1 MILIHFSF
9 CLKRTETR
17 ILDYPLQQEKLVPC
31 LATTYAFFVTFM
43 KLDTYFSQLKTNE
56 NVFLEQ
62 LPEVSDVKSCPSKD
76 YQTYAGFVE
85 FSFMLFHPV
94 SRHTHHLWVND

>member
-1 MILIHFSF
+1 MHCLF

-31 LATTYAFFVTFM
+31 LATTYAFFVASM

-62 LPEVSDVKSCPSKD
+62 LPEVSDVKPCPSID
-76 YQTYAGFVE
+76 YQTFVEFVE

-94 SRHTHHLWVND
+94 SKHTDHR

>member
-1 MILIHFSF
+1 MHFLF

-43 KLDTYFSQLKTNE
+43 KLDTYFGQLKTNE

-62 LPEVSDVKSCPSKD
+62 LPEVSDVTSFLFED
-76 YQTYAGFVE
+76 YQIFVE

-94 SRHTHHLWVND
+94 SRHTHHR

>member
-1 MILIHFSF
+1 MHCLF

-62 LPEVSDVKSCPSKD
+62 LPEVSDVKSCPSKH
-76 YQTYAGFVE
+76 YQVFVE
-85 FSFMLFHPV
+85 FSFMLFQPV
-94 SRHTHHLWVND
+94 SRHTHRR